1 MNKGGKA
8 AYLTEIF
15 FYLTEILSYLTE
27 IFFYLTE
34 ILSYLTGITF
44 KYDSSMGKSP

>member
-8 AYLTEIF
+8 A
-15 FYLTEILSYLTE
+15 YLTEILSYLTE

-34 ILSYLTGITF
+34 ILSYFIGITF
-44 KYDSSMGKSP
+44 EYDSSMGKSH

>member
-8 AYLTEIF
+8 A
-15 FYLTEILSYLTE
+15 YLTEILSYLTE

>member
-8 AYLTEIF
+8 AYLTEI
-15 FYLTEILSYLTE
+15 LSYFTE

-34 ILSYLTGITF
+34 ILSYFTGITF
-44 KYDSSMGKSP
+44 EYDSSMGRSP

>member
-1 MNKGGKA
+1 MNKGRKA
-8 AYLTEIF
+8 A
-15 FYLTEILSYLTE
+15 YLTEILSYLTE

-44 KYDSSMGKSP
+44 EYDSSMGKSP

>member
-8 AYLTEIF
+8 AYLTEI
-15 FYLTEILSYLTE
+15 LSYLTE
-27 IFFYLTE
+27 IFSYLTE

-44 KYDSSMGKSP
+44 EYDSSMGKSP

>member
-8 AYLTEIF
+8 A
-15 FYLTEILSYLTE
+15 YLTEILSYLTE

-34 ILSYLTGITF
+34 ILSYFTGITF
-44 KYDSSMGKSP
+44 EYDSSMGKSP

>member
-8 AYLTEIF
+8 A
-15 FYLTEILSYLTE
+15 YLTEILSYLTE
-27 IFFYLTE
+27 IFFYHTE

-44 KYDSSMGKSP
+44 EYDSSMGKSP

>member
-8 AYLTEIF
+8 A
-15 FYLTEILSYLTE
+15 YLTEILSYLTE

-44 KYDSSMGKSP
+44 GYDSSMGKSP

>member
-8 AYLTEIF
+8 A
-15 FYLTEILSYLTE
+15 YLTEILSYLTE

-34 ILSYLTGITF
+34 KLSYFTGITF
-44 KYDSSMGKSP
+44 EYDSSMGKSP

>member
-15 FYLTEILSYLTE
+15 FYLTEILSYLT
-27 IFFYLTE
+27 
-34 ILSYLTGITF
+34 GITF
-44 KYDSSMGKSP
+44 EYDSSMGKSP

>member
-8 AYLTEIF
+8 AYLTEILS
-15 FYLTEILSYLTE
+15 YLTEILS
-27 IFFYLTE
+27 YLTE

>member
-8 AYLTEIF
+8 AYLTEI
-15 FYLTEILSYLTE
+15 LS
-27 IFFYLTE
+27 YLTE

-44 KYDSSMGKSP
+44 EYDSSMGKSP

>member
-8 AYLTEIF
+8 AYLTEILS
-15 FYLTEILSYLTE
+15 YLTEILS
-27 IFFYLTE
+27 YLTE

-44 KYDSSMGKSP
+44 EYDSSMGKSP

>member
-8 AYLTEIF
+8 A
-15 FYLTEILSYLTE
+15 YLTEILSYLTE

-34 ILSYLTGITF
+34 TLSYLTGITF
-44 KYDSSMGKSP
+44 EYDSSMGKSP

>member
-8 AYLTEIF
+8 A
-15 FYLTEILSYLTE
+15 YLTEILSYLTE

-34 ILSYLTGITF
+34 ILSYLTRITF
-44 KYDSSMGKSP
+44 EYDSSMGKSP

>member
-15 FYLTEILSYLTE
+15 FYLTEILSYF
-27 IFFYLTE
+27 I
-34 ILSYLTGITF
+34 GITF
-44 KYDSSMGKSP
+44 EYDSSMGKSP

>member
-8 AYLTEIF
+8 A
-15 FYLTEILSYLTE
+15 YLTEILSYLTE

-44 KYDSSMGKSP
+44 EYDSSMGKSP

>member
-15 FYLTEILSYLTE
+15 FYLTE

-44 KYDSSMGKSP
+44 EYDSSMGKSP